1 MLLCLPYY
9 DYFIS
14 VNIITILVS
23 NSIRYY
29 YTLKSKDLGPG
40 VRGLPCSQ
48 MIDKRQEERLE
59 SRHEWGVHC
68 TAASTGSRDLPS
80 PGQGLGGGGACKTV
94 LMCITS
100 THITHIL
107 THPHTSS
114 HVTHPHI
121 HTHPH
126 TSAHITHI
134 LTHPHT
140 SAHITHILT
149 HPHTSHTSSHILT
162 HHTHPHAS
170 AHITHIR
177 THHTRP
183 HTSSHITHIL
193 THHTHPHTSHTSHT
207 SSHIAHILT
216 HPHTSHTSSHIT
228 HNRFMC
234 IP

>member
-149 HPHTSHTSSHILT
+149 HPHTSHTSSHI
-162 HHTHPHAS
+162 
-170 AHITHIR
+170 THIR
-177 THHTRP
+177 THHTHHTHP
-183 HTSSHITHIL
+183 HTLHTSSHIR
-193 THHTHPHTSHTSHT
+193 THHTHPHTSHITDSCAYPNYPT
-207 SSHIAHILT
+207 PALLSTYLSSDWLATRPVHAVLQHLF
-216 HPHTSHTSSHIT
+216 
-228 HNRFMC
+228 RG
-234 IP
+234 